1 MASKGKHG
9 EIFKFKDKNSR
20 VIESVPRPI
29 VKILDINDLFDDSSH
44 QKPNMTKL
52 RDHLVGQGRLSYEL
66 VLKIIAMTKSILKEE
81 PNILRINPPTNIVG
95 DIHGQFYDLLTIFS
109 LGGSPDTFQY
119 LFMGD
124 FVDRGLFSF
133 ECVCYLFSLKI
144 KYPKRIYLL
153 RGNHESRHLT
163 KFFTFKDECINKAN
177 EVIYESFMQAFDTLP
192 VACILD
198 NKFCKIITYLIDL
211 IDWDLKNLL

>member
-1 MASKGKHG
+1 MSSSSSSSNTD
-9 EIFKFKDKNSR
+9 IDKW
-20 VIESVPRPI
+20 IEMTKECKYLPE
-29 VKILDINDLFDDSSH
+29 NDLRRLCDIVLNYLIEES
-44 QKPNMTKL
+44 NV
-52 RDHLVGQGRLSYEL
+52 HLVQTP
-66 VLKIIAMTKSILKEE
+66 VT
-81 PNILRINPPTNIVG
+81 VCG
-95 DIHGQFYDLLTIFS
+95 DIHGQYYDLQELFRT
-109 LGGSPDTFQY
+109 GGYPPDTSY
-119 LFMGD
+119 IFMGD